1 MKRAKRYAA
10 SMSFVTLLVVLFP
23 FALLKIAMDCLFD
36 WGENMLVD
44 LEAIAND
51 D

>member
-1 MKRAKRYAA
+1 ML
-10 SMSFVTLLVVLFP
+10 FVALLVVLFP

-36 WGENMLVD
+36 WGENTLVS
-44 LEAIAND
+44 LEVIAND